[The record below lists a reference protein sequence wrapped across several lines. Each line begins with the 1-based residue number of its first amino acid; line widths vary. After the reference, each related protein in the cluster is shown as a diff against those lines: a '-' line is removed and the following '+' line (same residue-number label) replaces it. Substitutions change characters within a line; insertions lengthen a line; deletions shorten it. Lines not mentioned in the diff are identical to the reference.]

1 MGKIFYKVLVL
12 KCYCNDFNRST
23 HLEVFCK
30 MIVLQLQPELL
41 WKTCERVHFF
51 SKDALQK
58 TNFNE
63 KVILHR

>member
-1 MGKIFYKVLVL
+1 
-12 KCYCNDFNRST
+12 
-23 HLEVFCK
+23 